1 MMLSQALIMGTLSI
15 SDSIVSDKEFL
26 LQRLGG
32 NSGNMLF
39 TESLLRTLPGSAWH
53 PSDSDRYGDAD
64 SIVIA
69 AANWLSPIM
78 DYGWLADLIEK
89 SDIPVFLV
97 GVGAQSELDYSIPEV
112 SRGTLRLLNIVSER
126 SKLIS
131 TRGRFSSEVLE
142 YYGIKNSS
150 PTGCPSLL
158 LCGDEGPRF
167 SSKEIGPQ
175 AVLHGTRHGIQGTDD
190 FQNFLYRQ
198 AYKLGTGILLQSE
211 LADLHIAFG
220 DDPFDID
227 LDVAHMVGITYGT
240 PNYEALI
247 NYLRGNAA
255 FFHNFEEWLKY
266 AKSKDFFVGSRIHG
280 TIMSLIAGTPAVLI
294 AHDARTV
301 ELAKTMNIP
310 HVIDTQVNIDRDLDF
325 SHLYETFADND
336 FDVSYK
342 KYREAFFEFF
352 RTNGLATNR
361 DVQLTG
367 KI

>member
-1 MMLSQALIMGTLSI
+1 MLSKALIMGSLSI
-15 SDSIVSDKEFL
+15 SDSVVSDKEFL

-39 TESLLRTLPGSAWH
+39 TESLLRILPGSAWC
-53 PSDSDRYGDAD
+53 PSDAD
-64 SIVIA
+64 SYGEADCIVIA
-69 AANWLSPIM
+69 AANWLSTIV

-97 GVGAQSELDYSIPEV
+97 GVGAQSELDNSIPQV
-112 SRGTLRLLNIVSER
+112 NAGTLRLLNIVSER

-158 LCGDEGPRF
+158 LCGAEGPYF
-167 SSKEIGPQ
+167 KSTEIGPQ
-175 AVLHGTRHGIQGTDD
+175 VVVHGTRHGIQGAND

-227 LDVAHMVGITYGT
+227 FDVAHMVGVTYGT

-247 NYLRGNAA
+247 SYLRSNAA
-255 FFHNFEEWLKY
+255 FFHNFEEWLEY

-310 HVIDTQVNIDRDLDF
+310 HVLSTQVNIDRDLDF
-325 SHLYETFADND
+325 ADLYETFADND
-336 FDVSYK
+336 FGVPYQ
-342 KYREAFFEFF
+342 KYREEFFEFF
-352 RTNGLATNR
+352 RANGLATSIGA
-361 DVQLTG
+361 QLTRQYD
-367 KI
+367 